1 MTTIDFERF
10 SVLRELEPSTR
21 ATLIQYLGS
30 ESWQP
35 GRHQQLSPGLWL
47 LQEGHAE
54 LLAPEPQRPLTA
66 GSIFGFS
73 SLWSP
78 ATPMPTIHSL
88 TYCEWLYLSQAAFVE
103 LKRQAPQGALDLL
116 TSLLRHR
123 EFSTLITAPPPD
135 ANLGLRQTYAGS
147 SAEPE
152 GHPRSRPELVTVQIS
167 GQARSVRLGTPYH
180 ELLPERDEHLPVVAA
195 LVDNKAASLN
205 QVVTSSCRLE
215 PLTTRQWEGQRIYRH
230 SLALLALEA
239 AHAVAPELRIRM
251 GPSVGFGRRILAE
264 GLLNSALHD
273 FATRLEAE
281 MMRLRTTG
289 LAVYEEHWTVAEA
302 RDYFRTQGFKD
313 AYRLLDTWRDPTV
326 PVVSYGSVYVLNI
339 APVLTRTELLDSFFV
354 LYDDNL
360 VLLVYGKRSE
370 HSLKPSKTMPPSALT
385 AVGEI
390 EHSTPPA
397 STSSLLLGQ
406 AYSNHAV
413 EHQEQAWLQA
423 LGVTSIGA
431 FNRACV
437 TGSVPGLIRVAEG
450 FQEKRL
456 MIIADAIQRRSSEID
471 IVCIAGPS
479 ASGKTTFI
487 RRLSV
492 QLQVNGIQP
501 VALSL
506 DDYYID
512 RVKTPRDPS
521 GDYDFESLGA
531 LQLDLLQDHLKRL
544 LAGQPVKTARYDF
557 VEGVAHP
564 AGGREL
570 RLRSSELLLLEGIHG
585 LNPALLADIPQERV
599 FRVFVCPLMQLS
611 FDHLSAVHAS
621 DVRLIRRIVRDR
633 HGRSYSAADTIARW
647 PKVRAGERQHI
658 YPYQIHADAVFDSSL
673 IYELSVLRVYAE
685 RYLLEIPDTHSSYQ
699 TGFRLMHLLDRFVSI
714 YPDQVPATS
723 ILREFVGGSG
733 FEH

>member
-10 SVLRELEPSTR
+10 SVLRELESSTR
-21 ATLIQYLGS
+21 EELALFLSRVQ
-30 ESWQP
+30 WQP
-35 GRHQQLSPGLWL
+35 GQHEELSPGVWL
-47 LQEGHAE
+47 LAGGDAE
-54 LLAPEPQRPLTA
+54 LITPEPRRALSV
-66 GSIFGFS
+66 GSILDPS

-78 ATPMPTIHSL
+78 LTARPMVHSL
-88 TYCEWLYLSQAAFVE
+88 THCEWLHLTYGAFAE
-103 LKRQAPQGALDLL
+103 LKRRAPAAALDLL
-116 TSLLRHR
+116 EALLRHR
-123 EFSTLITAPPPD
+123 DFTTV
-135 ANLGLRQTYAGS
+135 
-147 SAEPE
+147 AEA
-152 GHPRSRPELVTVQIS
+152 HPRSRPEFVNVEIS
-167 GQARSVRLGTPYH
+167 GQAHRVRVGTPYH
-180 ELLPERDEHLPVVAA
+180 DLLPEREEQLPVVAA
-195 LVDNKAASLN
+195 LVDNKAVSLN

-215 PLTTRQWEGQRIYRH
+215 PLTTRQWEGQRVYRH

-239 AHAVAPELRIRM
+239 AYTIAPELKVRM
-251 GPSVGFGRRILAE
+251 GPSVGFGRRILCE
-264 GLLNSALHD
+264 GLLNSALRD

-281 MMRLRTTG
+281 MLRLRSSG
-289 LAVYEEHWTVAEA
+289 LPVYEETWTVAEA
-302 RDYFRTQGFKD
+302 RDYFDAHGFKD
-313 AYRLLDTWRDPTV
+313 ARKLLDTWRDSTV

-339 APVLTRTELLDSFFV
+339 APVLTRIELLDGFFV

-370 HSLKPSKTMPPSALT
+370 HPPKPSKTMPPSALA
-385 AVGEI
+385 AVGEF

-406 AYSNHAV
+406 AHKNHAV
-413 EHQEQAWLQA
+413 ERQEQAWLQA

-431 FNRACV
+431 FNHACV

-456 MIIADAIQRRSSEID
+456 TIIADAIQRRADEID

-492 QLQVNGIQP
+492 QLQVNGIRP
-501 VALSL
+501 VTLGL

-521 GDYDFESLGA
+521 GDYDFESLHAIG
-531 LQLDLLQDHLKRL
+531 LELLQDHLRRL
-544 LAGQPVKTARYDF
+544 LAGEPVKTARYDF

-570 RLRSSELLLLEGIHG
+570 RLGSNDILLLEGIHG
-585 LNPALLADIPQERV
+585 LNPALLSNIPPERV
-599 FRVFVCPLMQLS
+599 FRIFCCPLMQLS
-611 FDHLSAVHAS
+611 FDHLSSVHAS

-633 HGRSYSAADTIARW
+633 HGRSYNAAETIARW

-658 YPYQIHADAVFDSSL
+658 YPYQVHADAVFDSSL
-673 IYELSVLRVYAE
+673 IYEMSVLRVYAE
-685 RYLLEIPDTHSSYQ
+685 RYLLEIPDLHPSYQ

-723 ILREFVGGSG
+723 ILREFIGGSG
-733 FEH
+733 FEP